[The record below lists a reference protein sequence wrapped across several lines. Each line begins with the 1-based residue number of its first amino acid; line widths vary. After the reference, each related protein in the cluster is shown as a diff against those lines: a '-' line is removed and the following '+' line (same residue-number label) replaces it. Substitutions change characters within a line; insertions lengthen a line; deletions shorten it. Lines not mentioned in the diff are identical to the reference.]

1 MKLTWIG
8 HSCFKVE
15 KDGYRI
21 VIDPYQDDSVPGL
34 APVREEAELVLCT
47 HEHGDHNGR
56 ECVTVSES
64 AESPFRITELETFHD
79 DAKGQLRGVTRMYI
93 LDDGEQKIAHLGDIG
108 CPLTEEQ
115 IRALSGLDVLLLPVG
130 GYYTIDA
137 KEAVGVAELLKP
149 RVVIPMHFRD
159 EEAGFG
165 YEVIGTVKAFTDRM
179 EGSVTVLHGSTLET
193 EELKPGTIVLE
204 PLNRKTK

>member
-137 KEAVGVAELLKP
+137 KEAAGVAELLKP
-149 RVVIPMHFRD
+149 RLVVPMHFRD
-159 EEAGFG
+159 DQVGFG
-165 YEVIGTVKAFTDRM
+165 YDVIGTVREFTDLR
-179 EGSVTVLHGSTLET
+179 EGSVSVRQECTLDTARDDLEETVV
-193 EELKPGTIVLE
+193 LKPQ
-204 PLNRKTK
+204 NCRQ